1 MTVAGYVELTLKFER
16 EEGKWVG
23 TCLEL
28 GTSTYAKTL
37 DRVQK
42 DLRQLVP
49 EHLSL
54 LEEAG
59 DRARFFEK
67 HGITFHPAKPKPYE
81 IRIPSIAD
89 DLLYGDIGP
98 LFQPRVFPVEKQ
110 AVLASA

>member
-1 MTVAGYVELTLKFER
+1 MDYVGVPRYHGDMEDIMTVAGYVELTLKFER

-54 LEEAG
+54 WKRQETELGFLKNTE
-59 DRARFFEK
+59 
-67 HGITFHPAKPKPYE
+67 
-81 IRIPSIAD
+81 
-89 DLLYGDIGP
+89 
-98 LFQPRVFPVEKQ
+98 
-110 AVLASA
+110 